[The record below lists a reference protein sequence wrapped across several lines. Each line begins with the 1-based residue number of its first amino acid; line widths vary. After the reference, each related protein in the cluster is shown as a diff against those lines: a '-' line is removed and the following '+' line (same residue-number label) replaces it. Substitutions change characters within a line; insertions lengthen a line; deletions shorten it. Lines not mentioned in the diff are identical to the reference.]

1 MRSSRLVRAGLR
13 SVDDAQAWRAF
24 LSSLAPDLLVRV
36 VELALL
42 ERPLLVCASST
53 PSWFLD
59 CLRAVLYPLHWSL
72 PCVDRVPRDI
82 GHDLVSGVVPLLAA
96 CRLSEGTAPARN
108 RCFGE
113 PVDPSVVVVDL
124 DSREIDYGLKLHAAA
139 PRVAQT
145 HRRRCCG
152 ALRVWRCL
160 WRGVSIR
167 TAAQLIASVLEG
179 HRRASISKETRGA
192 FVSTSSPRN
201 ASRGGPVPR

>member
-1 MRSSRLVRAGLR
+1 MAPLREVCVRSSRLVRAGLR
-13 SVDDAQAWRAF
+13 SVDDTQAWRAF
-24 LSSLAPDLLVRV
+24 LAALPPDNLVRV

-42 ERPLLVCASST
+42 ERPLLVCAAST

-59 CLRAVLYPLHWSL
+59 CLRAVLYPLHWAL

-124 DSREIDYGLKLHAAA
+124 DAKEVDFGLKLHASA

-152 ALRVWRCL
+152 AL
-160 WRGVSIR
+160 
-167 TAAQLIASVLEG
+167 
-179 HRRASISKETRGA
+179 
-192 FVSTSSPRN
+192 
-201 ASRGGPVPR
+201 